1 MIFGKC
7 KPGFLS
13 SFSGLFV
20 FCWFAMLAILNVPA
34 DSWGQQGAPQG
45 GSSSVAGTQDSDDSE
60 KTKALQD
67 KALQDKALHDK
78 ALHDKLAK
86 YLTGTRWEGQFSMTG
101 VKGNQTE
108 TYEII
113 KAEKGAKGD
122 YWNLIARIKYGGKD
136 ATLPL
141 PPIEIKFAGGT
152 PVITVDRVTFPGF
165 GTFDAR
171 VLIRQGQYAGTW
183 AHLGEG
189 GGVGGH
195 LFGTIKKMDETE
207 LKQKPGRSPRKQEPD
222 GK

>member
-1 MIFGKC
+1 MIFSERNLGLMDSI
-7 KPGFLS
+7 GR
-13 SFSGLFV
+13 LFV
-20 FCWFAMLAILNVPA
+20 FGLFSVSCALSVPTEG
-34 DSWGQQGAPQG
+34 WGQEAVKKSETRPA
-45 GSSSVAGTQDSDDSE
+45 GSSQEPAVSAE
-60 KTKALQD
+60 A
-67 KALQDKALHDK
+67 K

-207 LKQKPGRSPRKQEPD
+207 LKQKPKRSRRKPKPEE
-222 GK
+222 K

>member
-1 MIFGKC
+1 MMKFREF
-7 KPGFLS
+7 KPGALCSLRRLFA
-13 SFSGLFV
+13 FGLFAV
-20 FCWFAMLAILNVPA
+20 WGTLSLPA
-34 DSWGQQGAPQG
+34 VSWSQGTVNQG
-45 GSSSVAGTQDSDDSE
+45 ESNSAAVLQESTTSAE
-60 KTKALQD
+60 TKAL
-67 KALQDKALHDK
+67 HE
-78 ALHDKLAK
+78 KLAK
-86 YLTGTRWEGQFSMTG
+86 YLTGTRWEGQFSMSG

-113 KAEKGAKGD
+113 KAEKGAEGD
-122 YWNLIARIKYGGKD
+122 NWNLIARIKYGGKD

-183 AHLGEG
+183 AHLGQG

-195 LFGTIKKMDETE
+195 LFGTIKKMDESE
-207 LKQKPGRSPRKQEPD
+207 LKQKLDRSSRKQKAEE
-222 GK
+222 K

>member
-1 MIFGKC
+1 MIFSERNPERRHRPERLFTIG
-7 KPGFLS
+7 LLVI
-13 SFSGLFV
+13 SGA
-20 FCWFAMLAILNVPA
+20 WSVPA
-34 DSWGQQGAPQG
+34 KAQSQEAAKQEGSQRASAPQNTEV
-45 GSSSVAGTQDSDDSE
+45 SAET
-60 KTKALQD
+60 
-67 KALQDKALHDK
+67 K

-101 VKGNQTE
+101 VKENQTE

-122 YWNLIARIKYGGKD
+122 YWNLVARIKYGGKD

-183 AHLGEG
+183 AHLGQG

-195 LFGTIKKMDETE
+195 LFGTIKKMDQTQSY
-207 LKQKPGRSPRKQEPD
+207 QKSEAK
-222 GK
+222 

>member
-1 MIFGKC
+1 MIINERNPARRPLFEKLFAIG
-7 KPGFLS
+7 LLLI
-13 SFSGLFV
+13 SGA
-20 FCWFAMLAILNVPA
+20 WSVPA
-34 DSWGQQGAPQG
+34 KAQSQEVAKQE
-45 GSSSVAGTQDSDDSE
+45 GSEQASVP
-60 KTKALQD
+60 QD
-67 KALQDKALHDK
+67 KEVSAKTK

-101 VKGNQTE
+101 VEGNQTE

-183 AHLGEG
+183 AHLGQG

-195 LFGTIKKMDETE
+195 LFGIIKKMDQTQS
-207 LKQKPGRSPRKQEPD
+207 KQKPEAK
-222 GK
+222 

>member
-1 MIFGKC
+1 MIFKEC
-7 KPGFLS
+7 KSGALC
-13 SFSGLFV
+13 SFRGLFA
-20 FCWFAMLAILNVPA
+20 CSLLASCVILLGPSVG
-34 DSWGQQGAPQG
+34 WGQSSVTQVE
-45 GSSSVAGTQDSDDSE
+45 SSSTVVSQESPTSAET
-60 KTKALQD
+60 
-67 KALQDKALHDK
+67 K

-86 YLTGTRWEGQFSMTG
+86 YLNGTRWEGQFSVTG

-108 TYEII
+108 TYEIL

-183 AHLGEG
+183 AHLGQD

-195 LFGTIKKMDETE
+195 LFGTIKKMGESE
-207 LKQKPGRSPRKQEPD
+207 LKQKSERSFRQQEE
-222 GK
+222 GEK

>member
-7 KPGFLS
+7 KPGFLY
-13 SFSGLFV
+13 SFLGLFA
-20 FCWFAMLAILNVPA
+20 FCWFTPVLILNMPA
-34 DSWGQQGAPQG
+34 ESWGQEGAPQG
-45 GSSSVAGTQDSDDSE
+45 DSSSVAVSQDSTDFE
-60 KTKALQD
+60 KTR
-67 KALQDKALHDK
+67 

-101 VKGNQTE
+101 VEGNQTE

-183 AHLGEG
+183 AHLGQG

-195 LFGTIKKMDETE
+195 LFGKIKKMDESD
-207 LKQKPGRSPRKQEPD
+207 LNQKSGRSPRKQKPK
-222 GK
+222 GN

>member
-1 MIFGKC
+1 MIFSERNLGLMDSI
-7 KPGFLS
+7 GRLVVFGLIAVLGALS
-13 SFSGLFV
+13 
-20 FCWFAMLAILNVPA
+20 VPA
-34 DSWGQQGAPQG
+34 EGWGQEAVKKSET
-45 GSSSVAGTQDSDDSE
+45 GSAGRSQEPAVSAET
-60 KTKALQD
+60 
-67 KALQDKALHDK
+67 K

-207 LKQKPGRSPRKQEPD
+207 LKQRPERSRRKPKSEEK
-222 GK
+222 

>member
-1 MIFGKC
+1 MIFSERNLGLMDSI
-7 KPGFLS
+7 GRLVVFGLIAVLGALS
-13 SFSGLFV
+13 
-20 FCWFAMLAILNVPA
+20 VPA
-34 DSWGQQGAPQG
+34 EGWGQEAGKKSET
-45 GSSSVAGTQDSDDSE
+45 GSDGRSREPAVSAET
-60 KTKALQD
+60 
-67 KALQDKALHDK
+67 K

-207 LKQKPGRSPRKQEPD
+207 LKQRPERSRRKPKSEEK
-222 GK
+222 

>member
-1 MIFGKC
+1 MIFKEC
-7 KPGFLS
+7 KSGALCSFRGLIACS
-13 SFSGLFV
+13 SFAVCG
-20 FCWFAMLAILNVPA
+20 ILLVQ
-34 DSWGQQGAPQG
+34 SEGWGQDSVTPVE
-45 GSSSVAGTQDSDDSE
+45 SSSTAVSQESPTSAGT
-60 KTKALQD
+60 
-67 KALQDKALHDK
+67 K

-113 KAEKGAKGD
+113 KAEKGAEGD

-183 AHLGEG
+183 AHLGQG

-195 LFGTIKKMDETE
+195 LFGTIKKMEESE
-207 LKQKPGRSPRKQEPD
+207 LKQKSERSSRKQEA
-222 GK
+222 GEK

>member
-1 MIFGKC
+1 MIFKEC
-7 KPGFLS
+7 KSGALCSFRGLIACS
-13 SFSGLFV
+13 SF
-20 FCWFAMLAILNVPA
+20 AICGILLVQ
-34 DSWGQQGAPQG
+34 SEGWGQVSVTPIE
-45 GSSSVAGTQDSDDSE
+45 SSSTAVLQESPTSAGT
-60 KTKALQD
+60 
-67 KALQDKALHDK
+67 K
-78 ALHDKLAK
+78 ALHDKLAN

-113 KAEKGAKGD
+113 KAEKGAEGD

-183 AHLGEG
+183 AHLGQG

-195 LFGTIKKMDETE
+195 LFGTIKKMEESE
-207 LKQKPGRSPRKQEPD
+207 LKQKSERSSRTQEA
-222 GK
+222 GEK

>member
-1 MIFGKC
+1 MIFSERNPERRHRPERLFAIG
-7 KPGFLS
+7 LLVI
-13 SFSGLFV
+13 SGA
-20 FCWFAMLAILNVPA
+20 WSVPA
-34 DSWGQQGAPQG
+34 KAQSQEAAKQEGSQRASAPQNAEV
-45 GSSSVAGTQDSDDSE
+45 SAET
-60 KTKALQD
+60 
-67 KALQDKALHDK
+67 K

-101 VKGNQTE
+101 VKENQTE

-183 AHLGEG
+183 AHLGQG

-195 LFGTIKKMDETE
+195 LFGTIKKMDQTQA
-207 LKQKPGRSPRKQEPD
+207 KQKSEAK
-222 GK
+222 